1 MKPVSVRFK
10 CFGPYM
16 DEQFIDFR
24 KLEKNGLFLICGETG
39 SGKTTILDAMCYAL
53 YGRSSGGLRGD
64 MEAMRC
70 KLAQKQD
77 ETLAEFIFDSD
88 GKRYRFTRSMKYK
101 TKNLNKYH
109 KCAIWNGEEYVPL
122 AEKQEDVNQK
132 ARELVG
138 LTYDQFRQ
146 VIILP
151 QGQFEK
157 FLTSESKEKEAILVT
172 MFNVQQWGRIA
183 GEINERVNRR
193 AEVLAR
199 EHADITSRLRHYGCG
214 DMAELGEKKTQLT
227 ESLDGLKKEAETA
240 AAEVKVKT
248 AILAE
253 AALDDRA
260 FRELESRREKCREL
274 ERKQAYFAAEE
285 PLLKQA
291 EEAEKIRGNYLE
303 YRNAK
308 QAKCRAEE
316 ILRGKEQQQS
326 AAGSAVKKAAAAWEL
341 HRSRAPEME
350 QEKAKL
356 LRMEDAAVIYQDLT
370 RLRRAVRMAETEEK
384 EAAAQ
389 VEGANREFG
398 ARDRELQAA
407 LEDQAAAME
416 EYSRAQK
423 LYRQGIG
430 SILAETLTEGEKCP
444 VCGSTVHPEPAV
456 KAPEHVSEAQLD
468 KLNKAM
474 AKAGKTVSSAIK
486 ARSAAENT
494 RNEKQQAHSHAL
506 RQLDLARAERDAGE
520 LQKIPGIETAAA
532 LEEAIRKT
540 SAVLKAYETE
550 GQRLTDAKNQAESNL
565 LALEKAVHTAGEELT
580 AAQGVYISLL
590 GKWQDA
596 LEASGF
602 RDEGSYLA
610 AYLDPEE
617 KNRRRDALTAYR
629 TNLELAGTALRE
641 QEEALKGKNPPD
653 IKALEKSLAAVQQ
666 QEREVSRQQILTKKM
681 LDEITA
687 DEKKLSRRLETYEKE
702 KARVEEDRI
711 FAQRLVGSHGVG
723 LQRYV
728 LGVMMN
734 SITVQAN
741 RLLERVY
748 GGRYRLYRTD
758 ETSGRVQKGG
768 LELEVYDSHNNQR
781 RSVRTLSGGEKF
793 LVALS
798 LAIGLSAVVQA
809 QGDGIRLEAMFIDEG
824 FGSLDRE
831 SVGDALE
838 ILQGIQRTAGVVG
851 IISHVEALAETIPAR
866 IEITKGEKGSSC
878 RIVDP

>member
-16 DEQFIDFR
+16 DEQFIDFQ

-39 SGKTTILDAMCYAL
+39 SGKTTILDAICYAL

-64 MEAMRC
+64 METMRC
-70 KLAQKQD
+70 KLAEKQD

-88 GKRYRFTRSMKYK
+88 GKRYRFTRAMKYK

-109 KCAIWNGEEYVPL
+109 KCALWDGEEFVPL
-122 AEKQEDVNQK
+122 AEKQEEVNQK

-157 FLTSESKEKEAILVT
+157 FLTSESREKEAILVT

-199 EHADITSRLRHYGCG
+199 EQADITARLRHYGC
-214 DMAELGEKKTQLT
+214 ESLESLGEKKEQLT
-227 ESLDGLKKEAETA
+227 ESLEGLSREAESATG
-240 AAEVKVKT
+240 EVRAKT
-248 AILAE
+248 AVLAE
-253 AALDDRA
+253 ARLDDRA
-260 FRELESRREKCREL
+260 FRELESRRVKCREL
-274 ERKQAYFAAEE
+274 EKRQAFFAAEE

-291 EEAEKIRGNYLE
+291 EEAEKLRDKYLE
-303 YRNAK
+303 YRNAR

-316 ILRGKEQQQS
+316 LLEKKERERAAAVS
-326 AAGSAVKKAAAAWEL
+326 AMEKADAAWERHQL
-341 HRSRAPEME
+341 RAPEME
-350 QEKAKL
+350 QEKTKL
-356 LRMEDAAVIYQDLT
+356 LRMEDAAEVYRNLS
-370 RLRRAVRMAETEEK
+370 RLRREVRAAELAETE
-384 EAAAQ
+384 AA
-389 VEGANREFG
+389 GRLDSANRDFE
-398 ARDRELQAA
+398 ARDRELKAA
-407 LEDQAAAME
+407 LEEQAAAME

-423 LYRQGIG
+423 LYRRGIG
-430 SILAETLTEGEKCP
+430 SILAETLAEGEKCP
-444 VCGSTVHPEPAV
+444 VCGSTVHPEPAE
-456 KAPEHVSEAQLD
+456 KTAEHVSEARLD

-474 AKAGKTVSSAIK
+474 NQTGKAVSSAIK
-486 ARSAAENT
+486 ARSLAENEK
-494 RNEKQQAHSHAL
+494 NEKQQALGDA
-506 RQLDLARAERDAGE
+506 RRKLDLARAERDAGE

-532 LEEAIRKT
+532 LEEAVRKV
-540 SAVLKAYETE
+540 SAGLRDYETE
-550 GQRLTDAKNQAESNL
+550 GQRLTEIKNKAESGL
-565 LALEKAVHTAGEELT
+565 LALEKALHTAAEELT
-580 AAQGVYISLL
+580 AAQGVCVALTGQWRS
-590 GKWQDA
+590 A
-596 LEASGF
+596 LEDSGF
-602 RDEGSYLA
+602 RDEQRYLA
-610 AYLDPEE
+610 ACLAPEE

-629 TNLELAGTALRE
+629 TNLELARSALAE
-641 QEEALKGKNPPD
+641 QAEALEGKTAPD
-653 IKALEKSLAAVQQ
+653 IGELERSLAAAQQ
-666 QEREVSRQQILTKKM
+666 QEREINRRQIL
-681 LDEITA
+681 
-687 DEKKLSRRLETYEKE
+687 EKKLLEEIEADGKKLTRRLEKYEEE
-702 KARVEEDRI
+702 KVRVDADKV

-768 LELEVYDSHNNQR
+768 LELEVFDSHNNQR

-838 ILQGIQRTAGVVG
+838 ILQGIQRSAGVVG
-851 IISHVEALAETIPAR
+851 IISHVEALAETIPTR
-866 IEITKGEKGSSC
+866 IEITKGQKGSSC